1 MPLSLVYSKYLL
13 YLCAV
18 IWTCMQKSEFTE
30 AEEQMIQREFEAL
43 LEDYAHT
50 PHRQKVEL
58 ITHAFNFAHQ
68 AHYGVRR
75 LSGEPY
81 ILHPIAVA
89 RICVKEI
96 GLGSTSICSALLH
109 DVVEDTDYTV
119 EDIRGLFGD
128 KIAQI
133 VDGLTKISGGVFG
146 DQASEQAENFRKLLL
161 TISDDI
167 RVVLI
172 KIADR
177 LHNMRTLGAQP
188 KDKQYKIAGETQ
200 YIYAPLAHRLGLFP
214 IKTELE
220 DLSFKYEHPDTWEEI
235 NAKLQNIKEHQLES
249 FEKFAG
255 PIRER
260 LTAMGYQYTL
270 KARIKSVYSIWKKMM
285 KQQCSFEDVYDLL
298 AVRIIFTP
306 KDSLSEKDQCWMIYS
321 AITEMYRP
329 HPERIRDW
337 ISTPKAN
344 GYEALHVTVMAKDG
358 QWIEVQIRTDRMHE
372 IAERGYAA
380 HWKYKTGESDDS
392 ELDKWLREIKE
403 ILAHPEKD
411 SMEFLSTFKLNLFAQ
426 EVFVF
431 TPKGEIK
438 TMPLG
443 STALDFAFMLHSEL
457 GEHCI
462 GAKVNH
468 ALVPLSYRLKG
479 GDQIEVLTS
488 NSQHPQKEWMDMV
501 ITAKAKNGLQQYF
514 RREERRYIKHG
525 ERLVEDAIRMDEQ
538 LSASHDTVLARLLN
552 YYHMTQPAELYA
564 EVGQGAIR
572 LDNLREIVFPRRG
585 WKSYIPFL
593 RNDKMSAAEPLND
606 APKAPNGVESRVESG
621 EASGAKPKKKVP
633 HAVVLTDDEL
643 NKKFVLSQ
651 CCHPIP
657 GDEVLGYLDEKG
669 LMHIHKI
676 DCPEANLLKTSYGK
690 RIYSATW
697 NTHRVQSFVETIE
710 MRGIDKFG
718 VFIQVLQTITTDF
731 HINIRAINVSSE
743 DGIFKGTMELYVY
756 DRKELDDLL
765 KAIRKIEDIK
775 DVKRLTLNVES

>member
-1 MPLSLVYSKYLL
+1 
-13 YLCAV
+13 
-18 IWTCMQKSEFTE
+18 MQKSEFTP
-30 AEEQMIQREFEAL
+30 EEELMIQREFEAL
-43 LEDYAHT
+43 LDDYAHT

-58 ITHAFNFAHQ
+58 ITHAFNFAHK

-81 ILHPIAVA
+81 IMHPLAVA
-89 RICVKEI
+89 RICVREI

-109 DVVEDTDYTV
+109 DVVEDTDYT
-119 EDIRGLFGD
+119 EQDIAGLFGD

-133 VDGLTKISGGVFG
+133 VSGLTKISGGVFG
-146 DQASEQAENFRKLLL
+146 EQASEQAENFRKLLL

-177 LHNMRTLGAQP
+177 LHNMRTLGSQR

-220 DLSFKYEHPDTWEEI
+220 DLSFKYQHPETWQDI
-235 NAKLQNIKEHQLES
+235 HDKLEAIKATKLENY
-249 FEKFAG
+249 EVFAQ

-260 LTAMGYQYTL
+260 LESMGYTFTI

-285 KQQCSFEDVYDLL
+285 SKQCAFEDVYDIM

-306 KDSLSEKDQCWMIYS
+306 HETMSEKDQCWMIYS
-321 AITEMYRP
+321 AITEIYRP

-344 GYEALHVTVMAKDG
+344 GYEALHVTVMGKNG
-358 QWIEVQIRTDRMHE
+358 EWIEVQIRTDRMHE
-372 IAERGYAA
+372 IAEHGYAA

-392 ELDKWLREIKE
+392 ELDKWIEDIKE
-403 ILAHPEKD
+403 ILAHPDKD
-411 SMEFLSTFKLNLFAQ
+411 AMEFLGTFKLNLFAQ

-438 TMPLG
+438 TMPQG
-443 STALDFAFMLHSEL
+443 STALDFAFLLHSEL

-468 ALVPLSYRLKG
+468 SLVPLSYQLKG
-479 GDQIEVLTS
+479 GDQVEVLTS
-488 NSQHPQKEWMDMV
+488 NSQHPQKEWLRIV
-501 ITAKAKNGLQQYF
+501 TTAKAKKGLNQYF
-514 RREERRYIKHG
+514 MREERKYTKHG
-525 ERLVEDAIRMDEQ
+525 ERLVGDAISMDKDLAANPEDA
-538 LSASHDTVLARLLN
+538 LARLLT
-552 YYHMTQPAELYA
+552 YYGMTQPAELYLQ
-564 EVGQGAIR
+564 VGQGAIR
-572 LDNLREIVFPRRG
+572 LDNIHDIVFPKRG

-593 RNDKMSAAEPLND
+593 GNDKPSVAKPIESQEKKEE
-606 APKAPNGVESRVESG
+606 APKE
-621 EASGAKPKKKVP
+621 KKKEA
-633 HAVVLTDDEL
+633 HAIILTDENL
-643 NKKFVLSQ
+643 GTEYLLSS

-657 GDEVLGYLDEKG
+657 GDEVLGYKDEKG
-669 LMHIHKI
+669 QMYIHKV
-676 DCPEANLLKTSYGK
+676 DCPEAALLKTSYGK
-690 RIYSATW
+690 RLYSATW

-710 MRGIDKFG
+710 LKGIDQFG
-718 VFIQVLQTITTDF
+718 VFIQVLQAITTEF
-731 HINIRAINVSSE
+731 HINMRAINVSSE

-756 DRKELDDLL
+756 DRAELEDLL
-765 KAIRKIEDIK
+765 KAIRKIDDIK
-775 DVKRLTLNVES
+775 EVKRVITDN

>member
-1 MPLSLVYSKYLL
+1 MP
-13 YLCAV
+13 
-18 IWTCMQKSEFTE
+18 KSAFTQE
-30 AEEQMIQREFEAL
+30 EEQMIQREFEAL
-43 LEDYAHT
+43 LEDYART

-58 ITHAFNFAHQ
+58 ITHAFNFANQ

-119 EDIRGLFGD
+119 EDIAGLFGD

-133 VDGLTKISGGVFG
+133 VSGLTKISGGVFG
-146 DQASEQAENFRKLLL
+146 SQASEQAENFRKLLL

-220 DLSFKYEHPDTWEEI
+220 DLSFKYEHPDTWKEI
-235 NAKLQNIKEHQLES
+235 NDKLEAIKEQQMDS
-249 FEKFAG
+249 FEQFAV

-260 LTAMGYQYTL
+260 LTGMGYQFTL
-270 KARIKSVYSIWKKMM
+270 KARIKSVYSVWKKMVR
-285 KQQCSFEDVYDLL
+285 QQCAFEDVYDLL

-321 AITEMYRP
+321 AITELYRP

-337 ISTPKAN
+337 ISMPKAN
-344 GYEALHVTVMAKDG
+344 GYEALHVTVMG
-358 QWIEVQIRTDRMHE
+358 MNGEWIEVQIRTDRMHE

-392 ELDKWLREIKE
+392 ELDKWLREIKD

-411 SMEFLSTFKLNLFAQ
+411 AMEFLGTFKLNLFAQ

-443 STALDFAFMLHSEL
+443 STVLDFAFMLHSEL

-468 ALVPLSYRLKG
+468 TLVPLSYQLKG
-479 GDQIEVLTS
+479 GDQIEVLSS
-488 NSQHPQKEWMDMV
+488 NSQHPLKEWFDMV
-501 ITAKAKNGLQQYF
+501 TTAKAKNGLTQYF
-514 RREERRYIKHG
+514 RREERKYMEHG
-525 ERLVEDAIRMDEQ
+525 KRLVEDAIAIDEQ
-538 LSASHDTVLARLLN
+538 LSANHDLALARLLN
-552 YYHMTQPAELYA
+552 YHKITQPAELYSQ
-564 EVGQGAIR
+564 VGQGIIR
-572 LDNLREIVFPRRG
+572 LDNIRDIVFPKRG
-585 WKSYIPFL
+585 WKSYIPFIGKKDE
-593 RNDKMSAAEPLND
+593 DKVETQEPKVENQ
-606 APKAPNGVESRVESG
+606 KAKDESG
-621 EASGAKPKKKVP
+621 EKKPKKKEP
-633 HAVVLTDDEL
+633 HTIVLTDDEM
-643 NKKFVLSQ
+643 NKKFILSQ

-657 GDEVLGYLDEKG
+657 GDDVLGYMDEQG
-669 LMHIHKI
+669 VMHIHKI

-710 MRGIDKFG
+710 LKGIDKFG
-718 VFIQVLQTITTDF
+718 VFIRVLQTITKDF
-731 HINIRAINVSSE
+731 RRHFQRTN
-743 DGIFKGTMELYVY
+743 G
-756 DRKELDDLL
+756 
-765 KAIRKIEDIK
+765 DICI
-775 DVKRLTLNVES
+775 